1 MDRVS
6 LVGLRFYAHIREVL
20 CALARTQI
28 ECYICTPMH
37 LLLENHIMK
46 LNKVKKQ
53 RKLFLCF
60 RKIIYILGFGFQ
72 ESNLVRELLAVV
84 CDVQLFRRLGILD

>member
-28 ECYICTPMH
+28 ECYICMYSNTPAFGKPYYETQQSKKTKKTFS
-37 LLLENHIMK
+37 LL
-46 LNKVKKQ
+46 
-53 RKLFLCF
+53 
-60 RKIIYILGFGFQ
+60 
-72 ESNLVRELLAVV
+72 S
-84 CDVQLFRRLGILD
+84 